1 MIMNSFN
8 INKMKSLKYIG
19 LVILLSYFQSCNKD
33 FLEPVPESAISSD
46 SYFLNDEQIETAVIG
61 VYDAVQGVN
70 STSLDDNRGV
80 QQEFYVTE
88 MRSDNTR
95 TKNQEGEA
103 AQFESYSVT
112 PNNGIVENY
121 YRSAYNA
128 IYRANL
134 VLANLGNASESEAP
148 RFEGEAKFIR
158 AYSYFN
164 LVRLFGDIPLVD
176 RIIDPLDKITP
187 FTRVATSE
195 VYELIVS
202 DLETAA
208 ANLDNGEY
216 ARASKAAAEALL
228 AKVHLTLGNY
238 LAAQLLCE
246 NVMSYGYTLE
256 PNFNDIFYSEGNN
269 EIIFAIVYN
278 PGIEADSQDFSAE
291 FMNGVGRTVGVNY
304 VMDNAVTF
312 LDDNG
317 GDNRTP
323 FSYRIDPFQPTQHQ
337 VVKYLPNGEDGG
349 ADGKTFESDATL
361 SGNDWV
367 VLRYADVLLMHVES
381 ILAGGQDTS
390 NGSAIASFQMVRDRA
405 GLTDPVTTITK
416 QELLDERR
424 AELAF
429 ENQRLFDLLR
439 FGEAQS
445 VLSALSATN
454 GYPFTATDLLLPIPQ
469 REINLSNGVM
479 EQNPGY

>member
-1 MIMNSFN
+1 
-8 INKMKSLKYIG
+8 MKKLKYIG
-19 LVILLSYFQSCNKD
+19 LVVIAISMQACDSDL
-33 FLEPVPESAISSD
+33 LEPVPESAVSSEG
-46 SYFLNDEQIETAVIG
+46 YFLNDDQIETG
-61 VYDAVQGVN
+61 VVGIYDAMQGVN

-95 TKNQEGEA
+95 TKNQEGEG
-103 AQFESYSVT
+103 AQFESYTVT

-121 YRSAYNA
+121 YRSCYST

-148 RFEGEAKFIR
+148 RFEGEAKFAR

-164 LVRLFGDIPLVD
+164 LVRLFGDVPLVD
-176 RIIDPLDKITP
+176 GLIDPLDKITP
-187 FTRVATSE
+187 FTRVASSTI
-195 VYELIVS
+195 YDLIIS

-208 ANLDNGEY
+208 ANLGNGDY
-216 ARASKAAAEALL
+216 SRASKAAAEALL

-238 LAAQLLCE
+238 LDAQILCE

-256 PNFNDIFYSEGNN
+256 PNFNDIFYNEGNN

-278 PGIEADSQDFSAE
+278 PGLEADSQDFSAE

-304 VMDNAVTF
+304 VTDDAVAF
-312 LDDNG
+312 LDANG
-317 GDNRTP
+317 ADRTQY
-323 FSYRIDPFQPTQHQ
+323 SYRIDPFQPTQNQ
-337 VVKYLPNGEDGG
+337 VVKYLPNGEQGG

-361 SGNDWV
+361 SGNDWI
-367 VLRYADVLLMHVES
+367 VLRYADVLLMHVEA
-381 ILAGGQDTS
+381 IMAGGQDTS
-390 NGSAIASFQMVRDRA
+390 VGNALASFQAVRDRA
-405 GLTDPVTTITK
+405 GLTDTVTSITK

-429 ENQRLFDLLR
+429 ENQRFFDLVR

-445 VLSALSATN
+445 VLSALSAAN

-469 REINLSNGVM
+469 REINLSNGIM